1 MRVLVPVHQ
10 QAAPKPARAASDFW
24 CLAMTIEPRAHG
36 GWRMASLTLGA
47 MSVLVPAAFFTYVR
61 VEFLHPDPS
70 RDAEFC
76 GMPLLGA
83 IMLCFAVC
91 SALSLFAGITGI
103 LSYLQL
109 TAPRPLPR
117 RLELIAVGS
126 PAMVMLVIALA
137 VAVLE

>member
-1 MRVLVPVHQ
+1 
-10 QAAPKPARAASDFW
+10 
-24 CLAMTIEPRAHG
+24 
-36 GWRMASLTLGA
+36 
-47 MSVLVPAAFFTYVR
+47 MSVLVPAAFFTYMR
-61 VEFLHPDPS
+61 VEFLHPNPS

-91 SALSLFAGITGI
+91 FALSLFAGITGI

-126 PAMVMLVIALA
+126 PAMAVFVIALA